1 MLFDLRIRNFSIS
14 PSLLAGPPP
23 QKDSEDRKAVPAGFL
38 GVSLVV
44 VLNAYDR
51 KFRRLLGQSSDFVFD
66 NRRSVG
72 SGPICRFC
80 ELTPTIGHYSPRPD
94 QNFVSAA
101 RFSGSARCGASMLAN
116 AVLEYLIGAMP
127 IAGDAFD
134 VFFRTNSTRHR
145 ASSTDISPAMDTSKL
160 GNSAQCGRCR
170 SLHPPD
176 RK

>member
-1 MLFDLRIRNFSIS
+1 MLFDLRIGNFSIS

-80 ELTPTIGHYSPRPD
+80 ELHRRLVTIHRGRIKFCKRRAFF
-94 QNFVSAA
+94 QVQFGVA
-101 RFSGSARCGASMLAN
+101 LA
-116 AVLEYLIGAMP
+116 
-127 IAGDAFD
+127 
-134 VFFRTNSTRHR
+134 
-145 ASSTDISPAMDTSKL
+145 
-160 GNSAQCGRCR
+160 C
-170 SLHPPD
+170 
-176 RK
+176 